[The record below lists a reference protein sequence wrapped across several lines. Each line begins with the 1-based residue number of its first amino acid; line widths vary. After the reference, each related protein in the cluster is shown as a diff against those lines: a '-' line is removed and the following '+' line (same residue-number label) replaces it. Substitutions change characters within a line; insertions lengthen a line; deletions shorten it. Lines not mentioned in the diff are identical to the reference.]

1 MNYSQDTFAL
11 RGLIALA
18 PKHKSATAEEKK
30 DNLRTHGFTFPGDSG
45 HMSKTYKA
53 IFSVGVGKDKE
64 GFTIG
69 YGTALNNRN
78 IAVTEASEIFGG
90 VTVTENF
97 GGWKDGEKLVTEESW
112 DFTIISDK
120 RDKFREFGAFLRDLY
135 MQSAILLVVVEVE
148 SEFI

>member
-1 MNYSQDTFAL
+1 MTIGERYAVMEAFWN
-11 RGLIALA
+11 
-18 PKHKSATAEEKK
+18 PKAKTPEEKK
-30 DNLRTHGFTFPGDSG
+30 DNLRAHGFTFPGDKG

-53 IFSVGVGKDKE
+53 VFSVGVGEDKD
-64 GFTIG
+64 GFDIG

-78 IAVTEASEIFGG
+78 IAITEASEIFGG

-97 GGWKDGEKLVTEESW
+97 GGWKDGENLVTEESW

-120 RDKFREFGAFLRDLY
+120 WDKFREFGAFLRDLY
-135 MQSAILLVVVEVE
+135 MQSAVLLVVTEVE